1 MSVAKALA
9 ARTIT
14 FLLDGLQGP
23 TNREA
28 REILEQALADAEL
41 RRGEARGQLNEV
53 RERAEA
59 AEARLA
65 ALTAP
70 VDGEPSEEALGLVWR
85 QSVDA
90 RAESKDPFGGSQH
103 QHRLALWRAGAA
115 HERVRTAQLRA
126 EVSEARADRDKALAE
141 LEAANARIAELEAPL
156 PEATVR
162 DLEALADDH
171 FRLRS
176 GWSPTLGDMRDLA
189 RAVAERVR
197 RERCLVARAVA
208 GGVEFEVLGFG
219 SEGAWTVRVAGKHK
233 RAVPAAE
240 VPATLARMLTEV
252 GA

>member
-41 RRGEARGQLNEV
+41 RREKEVRETEERRSSEVTGLGQQLAEVVAQRDEARKCFADAFARALDVKRILGAVPPEGSVSAAKRVVAERGEARGQLNEV

-126 EVSEARADRDKALAE
+126 EVSEARADRDKA
-141 LEAANARIAELEAPL
+141 IAELEA
-156 PEATVR
+156 TN
-162 DLEALADDH
+162 
-171 FRLRS
+171 LR
-176 GWSPTLGDMRDLA
+176 
-189 RAVAERVR
+189 VAEL
-197 RERCLVARAVA
+197 ESADFPSLYA
-208 GGVEFEVLGFG
+208 L
-219 SEGAWTVRVAGKHK
+219 
-233 RAVPAAE
+233 
-240 VPATLARMLTEV
+240 
-252 GA
+252 